1 MTIDYKI
8 RDEKLQYDI
17 DGKASVIPTFSS
29 GKIYKYEYLTG
40 EEILC
45 PDESRM
51 IEKATCYPLNKVSEK
66 QIKTIESLKVLKPD
80 LQQLRIKGALLQISK
95 S

>member
-8 RDEKLQYDI
+8 RYEKLQYDI
-17 DGKASVIPTFSS
+17 DGKASIIPTFPS
-29 GKIYKYEYLTG
+29 GKTYKYEHLTG

-51 IEKATCYPLNKVSEK
+51 IE
-66 QIKTIESLKVLKPD
+66 
-80 LQQLRIKGALLQISK
+80 
-95 S
+95 